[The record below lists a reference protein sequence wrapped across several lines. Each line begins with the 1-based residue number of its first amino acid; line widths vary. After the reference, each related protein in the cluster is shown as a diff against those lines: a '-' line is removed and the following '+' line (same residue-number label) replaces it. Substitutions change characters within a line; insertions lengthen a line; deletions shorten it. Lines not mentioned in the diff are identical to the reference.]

1 MGVLV
6 NGELVLYGFVGEN
19 IWQEGFT
26 DREVLEALAVVG
38 RDADITVRL
47 NSGGGYVDAGMAI
60 YNALAAH
67 KGRVRCEVDA
77 IAASSASLIAMA
89 ADEVVMKAGSRMM
102 IHDPSVITFGTE
114 EEHRRSINYLG
125 KTAEQ
130 MASIYAEHAGKKDSD
145 VRAAMKAETWMTAEE
160 AVAAGYADK
169 ADGAKAKAAA
179 SFDYRIYAHAPQ
191 ALHDLATTKNWSITA
206 LRRKAFAPTAQAA
219 SPPEPAAS
227 AASPGQTEES
237 MTEKTTAAPSAED
250 LAKAT
255 SEATKKAT
263 ADATKRI
270 QAIMTS
276 DKAKGREDLAAH
288 LAYETDMSA
297 EAAVALL
304 EKAPVGAAAPP
315 PAESEEAQEQRR
327 TTATSGLAAPGG
339 QPAKPS
345 AMADA
350 AWKKTLSRINAGR

>member
-1 MGVLV
+1 MSVLV

-26 DREVLEALAVVG
+26 DREVLEALAEVG
-38 RDADITVRL
+38 RDTDIVVHL
-47 NSGGGYVDAGMAI
+47 NSGGGYVDAAVAI

-77 IAASSASLIAMA
+77 MAASSASLLAMA
-89 ADEVVMKAGSRMM
+89 ADEVVMKPGSRMM
-102 IHDPSVITFGTE
+102 IHDPAVITIGNV
-114 EEHRRSINYLG
+114 EEHQRAIDFLG

-130 MASIYAEHAGKKDSD
+130 MASIYAEHAGKKASD

-169 ADGAKAKAAA
+169 VDGGKAKAVA

-191 ALHDLATTKNWSITA
+191 ALHDLSATNNWSITA
-206 LRRKAFAPTAQAA
+206 LRRKAFAPTAQA
-219 SPPEPAAS
+219 PAAP
-227 AASPGQTEES
+227 AASPGQSEEPT

-255 SEATKKAT
+255 AEAAQKAN
-263 ADATKRI
+263 ADAKQRI

-276 DKAKGREDLAAH
+276 DKAKGRDALAAH
-288 LAYETDMSA
+288 LAYETDMPA
-297 EAAVALL
+297 EQALALL
-304 EKAPVGAAAPP
+304 EKAPTGAAVPP
-315 PAESEEAQEQRR
+315 PAESEDAQDHRR
-327 TTATSGLAAPGG
+327 TTATSGLAAPGA
-339 QPAKPS
+339 QPPKPS
-345 AMADA
+345 ATADA
-350 AWKKTLSRINAGR
+350 AWKKALDRANAGR